1 MTTNGS
7 PSSDA
12 FSNDGP
18 PALRLAADPGPDPE
32 RPARRLRIERERHAE
47 AHARGVGNQRCVP
60 DGDRSVSDGRRPLP
74 VGLGSAVGSAAGSPR
89 PSPAVPIDPT
99 LLSILPATVG
109 GQTISEVPEV
119 EAGIVTDPS
128 LVANAT
134 GLAVALGVDL
144 SSGEFAYIAVIRLKP
159 LVFSNAFYLS
169 WRQSYD
175 QGACSQSNG
184 VESTSTT
191 TIAGR
196 QVFVGT
202 CAGGASTYHIHLA
215 APDRLVSITSVG
227 TSHYGA
233 LVLAGLTP

>member
-1 MTTNGS
+1 MTVRRRPGWPPIPGLILGVLLAACGPTVSATARPAPAASSISDMS
-7 PSSDA
+7 PSA
-12 FSNDGP
+12 I
-18 PALRLAADPGPDPE
+18 AASPTG
-32 RPARRLRIERERHAE
+32 
-47 AHARGVGNQRCVP
+47 Q
-60 DGDRSVSDGRRPLP
+60 PL
-74 VGLGSAVGSAAGSPR
+74 AVGSAAGLAVGSAAGLAVGSAGSAR

-99 LLSILPATVG
+99 LLSILPATVD

-202 CAGGASTYHIHLA
+202 CAGGASTYHIHLT
-215 APDRLVSITSVG
+215 APDRLVSITSSG

-233 LVLAGLTP
+233 LVLAGLIP

>member
-1 MTTNGS
+1 MTVRRRSAWPPIPGLILSVLLAACGPNVSATPRPTPAASAISDAS
-7 PSSDA
+7 PSAIAASPT
-12 FSNDGP
+12 GQ
-18 PALRLAADPGPDPE
+18 ALA
-32 RPARRLRIERERHAE
+32 
-47 AHARGVGNQRCVP
+47 VG
-60 DGDRSVSDGRRPLP
+60 SAT
-74 VGLGSAVGSAAGSPR
+74 GSAVGSAAGSPR

-109 GQTISEVPEV
+109 GQTITEVPEV

-144 SSGEFAYIAVIRLKP
+144 SSGEFAYIAVIRLRP

-202 CAGGASTYHIHLA
+202 CAGGATTYHIHLT

>member
-1 MTTNGS
+1 MTVRRRPGWAPIPGLILGVLLTACGPTVTATARPAPAASSISDTS
-7 PSSDA
+7 PSA
-12 FSNDGP
+12 IAAAPTGQ
-18 PALRLAADPGPDPE
+18 AL
-32 RPARRLRIERERHAE
+32 
-47 AHARGVGNQRCVP
+47 
-60 DGDRSVSDGRRPLP
+60 
-74 VGLGSAVGSAAGSPR
+74 AVGSPR

-99 LLSILPATVG
+99 LLSILPATVD

-169 WRQSYD
+169 WRQGYD

-202 CAGGASTYHIHLA
+202 CAGGASTYHIHLT
-215 APDRLVSITSVG
+215 APDRLVSITSSG

>member
-1 MTTNGS
+1 MTVRRRPGWA
-7 PSSDA
+7 PIP
-12 FSNDGP
+12 G
-18 PALRLAADPGPDPE
+18 LILGVLLAACGPTVSATA
-32 RPARRLRIERERHAE
+32 RPAPAASSISDTSPAIAASPTGQALA
-47 AHARGVGNQRCVP
+47 VG
-60 DGDRSVSDGRRPLP
+60 SAA
-74 VGLGSAVGSAAGSPR
+74 GSAVGSPVGSPR

-99 LLSILPATVG
+99 LLSILPATVD

-202 CAGGASTYHIHLA
+202 CAGGASTYHIHLT
-215 APDRLVSITSVG
+215 APDRLVSITSSG

-233 LVLAGLTP
+233 LVLAGLIP

>member
-1 MTTNGS
+1 VTVRRRPGWPPIPGLILGVLLAACGPTVSATARPAPAASSISGTS
-7 PSSDA
+7 PSAIAASPTGQA
-12 FSNDGP
+12 LAVGP
-18 PALRLAADPGPDPE
+18 AA
-32 RPARRLRIERERHAE
+32 
-47 AHARGVGNQRCVP
+47 
-60 DGDRSVSDGRRPLP
+60 
-74 VGLGSAVGSAAGSPR
+74 GLAVGSAGSPR

-99 LLSILPATVG
+99 LLSILPATVD
-109 GQTISEVPEV
+109 GQTVSEVPEV

-184 VESTSTT
+184 VESTSST

-202 CAGGASTYHIHLA
+202 CAGGASTYHVHLT
-215 APDRLVSITSVG
+215 APDRLVSITSSG

>member
-1 MTTNGS
+1 MTVRRRPGWPPIPGLILGVLLAACGPTVSATARPAPAASSISDMS
-7 PSSDA
+7 PSA
-12 FSNDGP
+12 I
-18 PALRLAADPGPDPE
+18 AASPTG
-32 RPARRLRIERERHAE
+32 
-47 AHARGVGNQRCVP
+47 Q
-60 DGDRSVSDGRRPLP
+60 PL
-74 VGLGSAVGSAAGSPR
+74 AVGSAAGLAVGSAGSAR

-99 LLSILPATVG
+99 LLSILPATVD

-202 CAGGASTYHIHLA
+202 CAGGASTYHIHLT
-215 APDRLVSITSVG
+215 APDRLVSITSSG

-233 LVLAGLTP
+233 LVLAGLIP